1 MKKLLICLAATAAVW
16 SAQAQ
21 SGDFTGFSAGGN
33 LAMNAGGVASSTSDG
48 FKNDIGSQQ
57 SIGIGAFANYG
68 LSLGRGSVLALGLDY
83 SLSDVKV
90 QEFQD
95 GTNNQTLKIQNIWS
109 LSIAPGMMISD
120 KTLAY
125 FKLGFENG
133 KTAIS
138 GSVAKESSKNING
151 NSWGFGMKSFFNKD
165 TYLQIEAKQTN
176 FGSMQFDGVAS
187 DLKFRATTGSV
198 GVGFMF

>member
-1 MKKLLICLAATAAVW
+1 MKKLLTCLAATAAVC

-48 FKNDIGSQQ
+48 FKNDTGSQ

-109 LSIAPGMMISD
+109 LSLAPGMMVSD

-133 KTAIS
+133 KAAIS
-138 GSVAKESSKNING
+138 GDKELSKNING

-176 FGSMQFDGVAS
+176 FGSMQFDGLAT
-187 DLKFRATTGSV
+187 DFKFRATSGSV